1 MVNMPNLALGG
12 PSLYMESIP
21 LAGDAEQVEKPAN
34 TNTVVYWVVIFAAL
48 MLLKYTSNRRD
59 DMTPSI
65 LGIGVYNF
73 LAVTLMAIFGI
84 VGMKVIFNKYKV
96 PGMTELVNAV

>member
-1 MVNMPNLALGG
+1 MVTMPQLNLGG
-12 PSLYMESIP
+12 ETLFMAGIP
-21 LAGDAEQVEKPAN
+21 AEDVAEQVVQPTSKNSVA
-34 TNTVVYWVVIFAAL
+34 YWVVIFAAL
-48 MLLKYTSNRRD
+48 LVLKYTANRRD

-84 VGMKVIFNKYKV
+84 VGMKVIFTKYPV